1 MIFTK
6 RVAAMWGVWL
16 VLALIVY
23 AGTSPLAVEYPAAWY
38 WTATFLLFP
47 FIWLWWWLD
56 AGHEGHP
63 RSPVLGAAILLF
75 PLFAI
80 PVYLFMYKGW
90 KRSLLS
96 LLKFF
101 VFVIGFAIYMAVLYL
116 SLGLAK

>member
-1 MIFTK
+1 MTFSR

-23 AGTSPLAVEYPAAWY
+23 AGTSPLAVEYPDAWQL
-38 WTATFLLFP
+38 TATFILFP

-63 RSPVLGAAILLF
+63 RSPVLGAAILVF
-75 PLFAI
+75 PLFGLL
-80 PVYLFMYKGW
+80 VYLFKYKGW

-101 VFVIGFAIYMAVLYL
+101 AFAVGFAVYMAVLFL
-116 SLGLAK
+116 SLGLTK